1 MWKIG
6 VYRELVIKN
15 STHDREGLLKIF
27 KLDKRLII
35 FINYNT
41 LSHFYYYF
49 FSYYRLNISMFK

>member
-49 FSYYRLNISMFK
+49 